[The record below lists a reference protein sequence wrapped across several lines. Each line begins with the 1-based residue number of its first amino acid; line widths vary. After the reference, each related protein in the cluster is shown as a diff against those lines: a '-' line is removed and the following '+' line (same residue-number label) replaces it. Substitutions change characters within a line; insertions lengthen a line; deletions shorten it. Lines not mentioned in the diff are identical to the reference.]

1 MVLRDVWAVAKCW
14 QFAAG
19 VPAAVAFLRD
29 CEAHKYVAT
38 YDRVVAPLVD
48 TQISDEVLRA
58 FVRDALRCAGVKA
71 CYVVHSY
78 AVLAAVP
85 FDPALGALG
94 GAFARLYDDLIDEM
108 EQSDLDDRLAELFA
122 GSTFT
127 GRTDH
132 ERLMHAL
139 HDAIADRLDRPRT
152 DAIYLALN
160 ELHRFQMQSRRQ
172 RHPGVPQEV
181 LDEITRGK
189 GATGAVALFAL
200 TKPVMDDQEVRL
212 ISDLGIV
219 LQHLDDYIDV
229 PTDRR
234 NGRATPMTTGA
245 IVLADVS
252 AQLRALYPR
261 LARRY
266 GRAATRRFAASLL
279 YMLGI
284 GYLKR
289 RWLPPRQPSQHGRWR
304 CTRSPLRMMMVGA
317 DGPLQGPR
325 RSAFVTDGRVIAV
338 RRGPLFLLLLWLVL
352 APASWIRAL
361 AVAMTALPVWAVRT
375 APSATGWPVGPAWP
389 GQAGSAQ
396 HIGRLRPDDRAESR

>member
-1 MVLRDVWAVAKCW
+1 MAAALRDVLAVAKCW

-19 VPAAVAFLRD
+19 MPAAVAFLRD
-29 CEAHKYVAT
+29 CGAHEYVAA

-48 TQISDEVLRA
+48 TQISDEVPRA
-58 FVRDALRCAGVKA
+58 FVRDSLRYAGVKA

-94 GAFARLYDDLIDEM
+94 GAFTRLYDDLIDDI

-122 GSTFT
+122 GGPFT

-139 HDAIADRLDRPRT
+139 HDAIADRLNRPRT

-172 RHPGVPQEV
+172 HHPGVPREV
-181 LDEITRGK
+181 LNEITRGK
-189 GATGAVALFAL
+189 GATSMVALVAL
-200 TKPVMDDQEVRL
+200 TKPAMDDQEVRL
-212 ISDLGIV
+212 IGDLGIA

-229 PTDRR
+229 PADRR

-245 IVLADVS
+245 MALADVS

-266 GRAATRRFAASLL
+266 GRAATRRFAAGLL
-279 YMLGI
+279 YLLGS

-304 CTRSPLRMMMVGA
+304 RTRSPLRMMMVGA
-317 DGPLQGPR
+317 DGPLQGPGR
-325 RSAFVTDGRVIAV
+325 GAFVTDGRVNAV
-338 RRGPLFLLLLWLVL
+338 RRGPLFPLLLWLVL
-352 APASWIRAL
+352 AQVSWR
-361 AVAMTALPVWAVRT
+361 RC
-375 APSATGWPVGPAWP
+375 AP
-389 GQAGSAQ
+389 
-396 HIGRLRPDDRAESR
+396 